1 MKKINIKFLAE
12 SAIIAALY
20 AALTWLFAPIS
31 YGSVQFRISEV
42 LVLLVVFNPKY
53 AVALIVGCFISNTTS
68 SLGWYDMVFGTLA
81 TALAVLPMC
90 FIKKMP
96 IAAIFPVISNAIIVS
111 IELGLAFDLWG
122 AAFFYDI
129 LTVGLGEL
137 VVLYALGIPLMYSI
151 AKNEKVV
158 EIMELDISHV
168 ENYSFITFK
177 NMIVVALGV
186 LGVILFVAY
195 PFCIEV
201 VDDATNNISAMRL
214 IKEYPFTIVFAVASL
229 IFGLMV
235 FVKNKWVKLIGM
247 VAGVLAII
255 VAFVLVGAL
264 NTSCLNYPY
273 YYGYIVFIILLFL
286 TAVMLFEHNDQQKE
300 VEA

>member
-53 AVALIVGCFISNTTS
+53 AVALIIGCFVSNITS

-81 TALAVLPMC
+81 TTLAVIPMC

-111 IELGLAFDLWG
+111 IELGLAFNLWG
-122 AAFFYDI
+122 VAFFYDV

-137 VVLYALGIPLMYSI
+137 VVLYALGIPLMYAL
-151 AKNEKVV
+151 AKNNAIV
-158 EIMELDISHV
+158 EMMELDVSHV
-168 ENYSFITFK
+168 ENYSFITLK
-177 NMIVVALGV
+177 NMVVIALGV
-186 LGVILFVAY
+186 LGVILFIAY
-195 PFCIEV
+195 PFYSEIIEEEAV
-201 VDDATNNISAMRL
+201 NYSAMAM
-214 IKEYPFTIVFAVASL
+214 IKNNPYTCIFVIASV
-229 IFGLMV
+229 IYGLMV
-235 FVKNKWVKLIGM
+235 LIKNKWLKLLGM
-247 VAGVLAII
+247 IIAII
-255 VAFVLVGAL
+255 GIVIAYVLTGY
-264 NTSCLNYPY
+264 NNHECLSYGY
-273 YYGYIVFIILLFL
+273 YYGYIVFIGLLIL
-286 TAVMLFEHNDQQKE
+286 TAVLLVVRSKNVCNLE
-300 VEA
+300 

>member
-53 AVALIVGCFISNTTS
+53 AVALIIGCFVSNITS

-81 TALAVLPMC
+81 TTLAVIPMC

-111 IELGLAFDLWG
+111 IELGLAFNLWG
-122 AAFFYDI
+122 VAFFYDV

-137 VVLYALGIPLMYSI
+137 VVLYALGIPLMYAL
-151 AKNEKVV
+151 AKNNAIV
-158 EIMELDISHV
+158 EMMELDVSHV
-168 ENYSFITFK
+168 ENYSFITIK
-177 NMIVVALGV
+177 NMVVIALGV
-186 LGVILFVAY
+186 LGVILFIAY
-195 PFCIEV
+195 PFYSEIIEGEAV
-201 VDDATNNISAMRL
+201 NYSAMAM
-214 IKEYPFTIVFAVASL
+214 IKNNPYTCIFVIASV
-229 IFGLMV
+229 IYGLMV
-235 FVKNKWVKLIGM
+235 LIKNKWLKLLGM
-247 VAGVLAII
+247 IIAII
-255 VAFVLVGAL
+255 GIVIAYVLTGY
-264 NTSCLNYPY
+264 NNHECLSYCY
-273 YYGYIVFIILLFL
+273 YYGYIVFIGLLIL
-286 TAVMLFEHNDQQKE
+286 TAVLLVVRNKNVCNLE
-300 VEA
+300 